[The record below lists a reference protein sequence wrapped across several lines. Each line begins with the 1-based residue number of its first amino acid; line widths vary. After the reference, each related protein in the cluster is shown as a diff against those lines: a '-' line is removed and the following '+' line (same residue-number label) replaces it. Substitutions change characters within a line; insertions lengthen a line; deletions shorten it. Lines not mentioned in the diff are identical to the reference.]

1 MKVCIYTNG
10 GGEGVLAA
18 DAIESF
24 GLEIPETPEHL
35 KEKLKKI
42 LPSFASLKNP
52 IDTTAQASEDIYLE
66 GLRILLEDSYFD
78 SILAILLPQLPW
90 YTEKFSEKFKEI
102 YKKQKPLVFVIYG
115 GYFAEKLTKSL
126 ETIVPVFKYPNQAAK
141 AIWFLSIAY
150 QTFRI

>member
-24 GLEIPETPEHL
+24 GLEIPETPDYL
-35 KEKLKKI
+35 KEKLNKI
-42 LPSFASLKNP
+42 LPPFASLKNP
-52 IDTTAQASEDIYLE
+52 IDTTAQAPEDAYLE

-78 SILAILLPQLPW
+78 LILAILLPQLPW
-90 YTEKFSEKFKEI
+90 YTEKFTEKFKEI

-115 GYFAEKLTKSL
+115 GHFAEKLTKSL
-126 ETIVPVFKYPNQAAK
+126 ETVVPVFKFPNQAAK
-141 AIWFLSIAY
+141 AIWFLSNVIS
-150 QTFRI
+150 TIRI